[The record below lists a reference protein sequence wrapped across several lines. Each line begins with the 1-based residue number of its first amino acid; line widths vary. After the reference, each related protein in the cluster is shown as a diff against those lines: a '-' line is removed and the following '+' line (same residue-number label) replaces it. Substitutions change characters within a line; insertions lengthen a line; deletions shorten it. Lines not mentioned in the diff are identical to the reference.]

1 MQRHFDIELGELK
14 KKILTMGGYVE
25 KAIEESTQAL
35 LQREPFRFQTVSHYE
50 DLINRAHLE
59 VDEACLQLLAR
70 QAPMA
75 ADLRLVIAVI
85 KINTDLERM
94 GDQAVNISENGQR
107 YLSSPALKPLIDLP
121 KMAAEVRS
129 MVRDSLDA
137 FVRQDVALAREVIR
151 RDDSV
156 DSFKNQIFHDVQE
169 IMSKTAGP
177 TIEQGLNLI
186 LIARNLER
194 LGDHA
199 TNIAEDVIFAMTG
212 EDVRHKGSLEKASGA
227 Y

>member
-1 MQRHFDIELGELK
+1 MIRHFDAELGELK

-50 DLINRAHLE
+50 ELINRAHLE

-70 QAPMA
+70 QSPLA

-107 YLSSPALKPLIDLP
+107 YLSAPALKPLIDLP
-121 KMAAEVRS
+121 KMAQEVRS

-137 FVRQDVALAREVIR
+137 FVRQDVALARDVIR
-151 RDDSV
+151 RDDVV

-169 IMSKTAGP
+169 IMSKAAGP

-194 LGDHA
+194 LGDHS